1 MVDSQIIKERIKEL
15 GADICGF
22 APVSRFNDAPKGFHP
37 LDIYKECKTVIV
49 FAIKVPQTPL
59 YAQNLVPYSHFGS
72 IIINEVD
79 TLTLKIA
86 KMFEKL
92 GIGCVPIPSD
102 DPYEHWEPDRSY
114 GRAILSLRHAGY
126 FAGLGI
132 LGKNTLLMNKEYG
145 NMIQLGAVLVNVIL
159 DENPLANC
167 DGCLADCQ
175 ICLDSCPQGALDG
188 VTVNQKLCRQE
199 SIYKTEKGYTLKR
212 CNLCRKKC
220 PNALRIK

>member
-22 APVSRFNDAPKGFHP
+22 APVSRFNVAPKGFHP
-37 LDIYKECKTVIV
+37 LDIYKECKTVIA
-49 FAIKVPQTPL
+49 FAIKVPQTAL
-59 YAQNLVPYSHFGS
+59 SGNNLVPYSHFGS

-79 TLTLKIA
+79 TLTLKIV
-86 KMFEKL
+86 KMFEEI

-102 DPYEHWEPDRSY
+102 DPYEHWEPERLY

-126 FAGLGI
+126 LAGLGV
-132 LGKNTLLMNKEYG
+132 LGKNTLLINELYG
-145 NMIQLGAVLVNVIL
+145 NMIQLGAVLVNVDL
-159 DENPLANC
+159 DEDPIA
-167 DGCLADCQ
+167 DYEGCLTDCK
-175 ICLDSCPQGALDG
+175 ICLDSCPQEALDG
-188 VTVNQKLCRQE
+188 VTVNQKLCRQH

>member
-1 MVDSQIIKERIKEL
+1 MIKEKIKDL

-22 APVSRFNDAPKGFHP
+22 APVDRFNDAPDGFHP
-37 LDIYKECKTVIV
+37 LNIYKDCKTVIV
-49 FAIKVPQTPL
+49 FALKVPQSLLSAT
-59 YAQNLVPYSHFGS
+59 NIIPYSHFS
-72 IIINEVD
+72 TILINEVD
-79 TLTLKIA
+79 ALTIKMV
-86 KMFEKL
+86 KMFEEL
-92 GIGCVPIPSD
+92 DIGCVPIPTD
-102 DPYEHWEPDRSY
+102 DPYEHWEPERSY

-126 FAGLGI
+126 LAGLGI

-145 NMIQLGAVLVNVIL
+145 NMIQLGAVLVNIEL
-159 DENPLANC
+159 DEDPLASYE
-167 DGCLADCQ
+167 GCLTDCQ

-188 VTVNQKLCRQE
+188 ITVNQKLCRQQ

>member
-1 MVDSQIIKERIKEL
+1 VIDSQIIKERIKEL
-15 GADICGF
+15 GADLCGF
-22 APVSRFNDAPKGFHP
+22 ASVNRFNDAPKGFHP
-37 LDIYKECKTVIV
+37 LDIYKACKTVIV
-49 FAIKVPQTPL
+49 FAIKVPQTL
-59 YAQNLVPYSHFGS
+59 LFATNIIPYSHFS
-72 IIINEVD
+72 TILINEVD
-79 TLTLKIA
+79 ALTIKIV

-92 GIGCVPIPSD
+92 DIGCVPIPTD
-102 DPYEHWEPDRSY
+102 DPYEHWEPERSY

-126 FAGLGI
+126 LAGLGI

-145 NMIQLGAVLVNVIL
+145 NMIQIGAVLVNVEL
-159 DENPLANC
+159 DEDPLASYK
-167 DGCLADCQ
+167 GCLIDCK

-188 VTVNQKLCRQE
+188 ITVNQKLCRQK